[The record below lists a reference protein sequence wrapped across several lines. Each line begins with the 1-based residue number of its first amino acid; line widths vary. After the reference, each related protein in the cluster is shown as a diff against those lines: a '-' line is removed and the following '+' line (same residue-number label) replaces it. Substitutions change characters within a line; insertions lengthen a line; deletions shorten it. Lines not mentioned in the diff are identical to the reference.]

1 MRNII
6 ITGGRGLLAT
16 ELTRRLLADGDCNL
30 YLVSRSPQDIQ
41 PADHLHAI
49 ELGQLVDDKALRGL
63 NYDAVVHTAFAR
75 GNDGR
80 ELFASLSYTE
90 ALLQAMRRLD
100 VKSFINVSSQGI
112 YGPDNHGV
120 MWKETSRVA
129 PGYPYTIAK
138 SFSEVLTDAHLSTMG
153 VTHTNVRL
161 ASIAQNARFLHVFVE
176 KALAGEAI
184 TVMGGTQRY
193 SFIDVR
199 DAAEGLIT
207 LLNNP
212 GKQWRRVYNLGP
224 GQSHA
229 LIDIASTVQKIARG
243 RCGHDV
249 VIDRQPSDVKASVG
263 MDISCF
269 IQDFSWTPH
278 YTLEDSINH
287 LFSTKE
293 T

>member
-16 ELTRRLLADGDCNL
+16 ELTRRLLAGGDCNL

-41 PADHLHAI
+41 PADHLQAI

-138 SFSEVLTDAHLSTMG
+138 SFSRSARRPVRASSAMIFHVPVSSLRASGKSTCA
-153 VTHTNVRL
+153 TPPKDSSLCSTTP
-161 ASIAQNARFLHVFVE
+161 ASNGDE
-176 KALAGEAI
+176 SI
-184 TVMGGTQRY
+184 TWVPANR
-193 SFIDVR
+193 
-199 DAAEGLIT
+199 T
-207 LLNNP
+207 L
-212 GKQWRRVYNLGP
+212 
-224 GQSHA
+224 
-229 LIDIASTVQKIARG
+229 
-243 RCGHDV
+243 
-249 VIDRQPSDVKASVG
+249 
-263 MDISCF
+263 
-269 IQDFSWTPH
+269 
-278 YTLEDSINH
+278 
-287 LFSTKE
+287 
-293 T
+293 